1 MIFNKFYVPSTL
13 PTSSNFI
20 LNQNYRNL
28 LSKGK
33 ARLESLDN
41 VSPVAQEIQE
51 LRFQGSLTS
60 KLKMSP
66 LINHIFFKC

>member
-1 MIFNKFYVPSTL
+1 MLFNKFYVPSTL

-33 ARLESLDN
+33 ASLESLDN
-41 VSPVAQEIQE
+41 VSPVAQEIPE
-51 LRFQGSLTS
+51 LRFQGS
-60 KLKMSP
+60 
-66 LINHIFFKC
+66 